1 VRSIVPFT
9 ALAAVVAAAAGC
21 DSPIGSPTPA
31 MPIVYVGSPDNTVSG
46 ADLYLM
52 SEDGR
57 ARERVTEVGGTM
69 HPHGSPDGRRIAFTR
84 LQLSDNSSSIWVVDL
99 ATRVVQ
105 PITDGS
111 ESASMPAW
119 SPDGTRIAYRSAG
132 GIVIA
137 DVDGSNRVHIPITF
151 VLEGPAWS
159 VDGTR
164 ILYGDRRRVVWAVD
178 LDGENAT
185 ALTSDEG
192 YFCSPALSPTGDRLA
207 YIRCDFGQTGHRV
220 VVTDLAGS
228 GRQEIEVDA
237 FSRVSWAPDGHRL
250 VVDANRSGT
259 PGADILLV
267 DLRSGS
273 RTTLTRGPGI
283 HMGPHWRL
291 R

>member
-1 VRSIVPFT
+1 MRSILPFT
-9 ALAAVVAAAAGC
+9 GLVAFCAATVGC
-21 DSPIGSPTPA
+21 DSPIGSRTPA

-57 ARERVTEVGGTM
+57 ARDRVTEIGGTM
-69 HPHGSPDGRRIAFTR
+69 HPHWSPDGRRIAFTR
-84 LQLSDNSSSIWVVDL
+84 LQALDNSSSIWIVDL
-99 ATRVVQ
+99 ATRAVQ

-132 GIVIA
+132 GITIV
-137 DVDGSNRVHIPITF
+137 DVNGSNRVDIPVIF
-151 VLEGPAWS
+151 MREGPVWS

-178 LDGENAT
+178 LNGENAT

-207 YIRCDFGQTGHRV
+207 YIRCDFGQTGHKV

-228 GRQEIEVDA
+228 EQEIEIDA

-250 VVDANRSGT
+250 VVDVKRSGT
-259 PGADILLV
+259 LGVDIILV
-267 DLRSGS
+267 DLRSGT
-273 RTTLTRGPGI
+273 RTTLTGGPDVV
-283 HMGPHWRL
+283 HMGPHWRPH
-291 R
+291 